1 MSETVAIWLSDLLDN
16 EIKDIEGTIE
26 NEKLWVVGSSTEEEK
41 LMMEDNIA
49 LHKEYIEVLKQIKEE
64 YNV

>member
-1 MSETVAIWLSDLLDN
+1 MSETVSFWLRDLLDD
-16 EIKDIEGTIE
+16 EIENIEDIIE

-49 LHKEYIEVLKQIKEE
+49 LNKEYIEVLKQIKED